1 MNRRTPWTLLLALAV
16 TLPAHAGLFDDAEAR
31 KEIIRMRDDYSARLQ
46 ALEAGSRAQIG
57 VANQLEAL
65 KAEVAKLRGDVELL
79 TYDMEAVKKR
89 QKDFYV
95 DLDTR
100 LRALE
105 GGGTATGPSDPAAE
119 SADYES
125 ALNLLKQ
132 SKHADAANAFDAFIS
147 TYPTSSFLPSAHF
160 WAGSAAL
167 QAKDIA
173 RASQHFNT
181 VVNEWP
187 DDARAPDAML
197 GVANCQRALGERAR
211 ERKTLAAL
219 IKQYPDSAAAKSAQQ
234 RLGG

>member
-1 MNRRTPWTLLLALAV
+1 MARRMTGLALLALAV
-16 TLPAHAGLFDDAEAR
+16 TLPAQAGMFDDAEAR
-31 KEIIRMRDDYSARLQ
+31 KEIIRMRDDYDARLQ
-46 ALEAGSRAQIG
+46 ALESGSRAQLG
-57 VANQLEAL
+57 QANQLETL
-65 KAEVAKLRGDVELL
+65 KAEIAKLRGDVELL
-79 TYDMEAVKKR
+79 TYEMEAVKKR

-100 LRALE
+100 LRVLE
-105 GGGTATGPSDPAAE
+105 GGGTASGPVDPAAE

-132 SKHADAANAFDAFIS
+132 SKHAEAAKAFDTFIA

-173 RASQHFNT
+173 SASTHFNT

-197 GVANCQRALGERAR
+197 GVANCQRALGERGR

>member
-1 MNRRTPWTLLLALAV
+1 MTRRLPWMALLVLAV
-16 TLPAHAGLFDDAEAR
+16 SLPAQAGMFDDAEAR
-31 KEIIRMRDDYSARLQ
+31 KEIIRMRDDYAARLQ
-46 ALEAGSRAQIG
+46 ALEAGSRAQLG
-57 VANQLEAL
+57 QANQLETL
-65 KAEVAKLRGDVELL
+65 KEEVAKLRGDVELL
-79 TYDMEAVKKR
+79 TYEMEAVKKR

-100 LRALE
+100 LRTLE
-105 GGGTATGPSDPAAE
+105 GGSTASGPADPAAE
-119 SADYES
+119 SADYER
-125 ALNLLKQ
+125 ALDLLKQ
-132 SKHADAANAFDAFIS
+132 SKHAEAAKAFDTFIS

-173 RASQHFNT
+173 SASKHFNT

-197 GVANCQRALGERAR
+197 GIANCQRALGERDR

-234 RLGG
+234 RLDG